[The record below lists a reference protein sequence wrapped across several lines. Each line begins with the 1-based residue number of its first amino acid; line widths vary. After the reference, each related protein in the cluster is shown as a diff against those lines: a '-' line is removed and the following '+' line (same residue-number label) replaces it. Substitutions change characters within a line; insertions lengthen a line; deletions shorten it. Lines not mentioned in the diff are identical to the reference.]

1 MSIDTG
7 RRTVDGT
14 VERGYEAVRDA
25 FAANF
30 AERGEVGAACAV
42 YVEGRKVVDLWGGVA
57 DHVTGRPWTEHT
69 INVIWSATKGS
80 VGALMHLLAQQ
91 GRIDLDRP
99 VADYWPEFARNG
111 KQDVTVRMILS
122 MRAGLP
128 VIEAPVTFDDL
139 LAGMPVVASLEGQAP
154 VWPPGSAHGY
164 HAFTYGFLLGEVV
177 RRVTGRSI
185 GQVFAEEVAAP
196 LGLDFW
202 IGLPAE
208 LEPRVAR
215 LIDVD
220 PDDRGELARM
230 PEAFRVPGEAFASA
244 FRDPSSLTHRVL
256 RPAGS
261 GWENSAFNEGPAH
274 QAEWAF
280 GGGIC
285 DARSLARLYAAC
297 VDEVDGVRLLTDAT
311 LADATAEQA
320 SGRDEVLIY
329 PATWGSGFMLANELE
344 SWLGPGSF
352 GFTGAGGHLG
362 LGHAGLR
369 VGVGYTM
376 TRMFG
381 NLTGDPRPR
390 AVLDALATCLDAR

>member
-69 INVIWSATKGS
+69 INVIWSATKGP
-80 VGALMHLLAQQ
+80 VGALMHLLAQRGQ
-91 GRIDLDRP
+91 IDLDRP
-99 VADYWPEFARNG
+99 VAAYWPEFASNG
-111 KQDVTVRMILS
+111 KQDITVRMILN

-128 VIEAPVTFDDL
+128 VIEAPLTFDDL
-139 LAGMPVVASLEGQAP
+139 LAGTPVVASLEGQAP
-154 VWPPGSAHGY
+154 VWPPGTTHGY

-202 IGLPAE
+202 IGLPARAGAPGGPPDRRR
-208 LEPRVAR
+208 PRRPGGRSRRCPRRSACR
-215 LIDVD
+215 
-220 PDDRGELARM
+220 
-230 PEAFRVPGEAFASA
+230 GEAFARA
-244 FRDPSSLTHRVL
+244 FADPTSLTHRVL

-261 GWENSAFNEGPAH
+261 GWENSALNEARAH

-297 VDEVDGVRLLTDAT
+297 VEEVDGVRLLTDG
-311 LADATAEQA
+311 DARR
-320 SGRDEVLIY
+320 RD
-329 PATWGSGFMLANELE
+329 G
-344 SWLGPGSF
+344 
-352 GFTGAGGHLG
+352 GAGP
-362 LGHAGLR
+362 AGA
-369 VGVGYTM
+369 
-376 TRMFG
+376 TR
-381 NLTGDPRPR
+381 
-390 AVLDALATCLDAR
+390 C